1 MPAKSDQKYGHNFI
15 SRSVFSFVAE
25 LVGAII
31 ASFLLALLY
40 EGLKTLREYLIYWDY
55 THWRKHSRQ
64 KTSANLTT
72 AQHTDKSSL
81 IINEQ
86 SSATHK
92 QNKG

>member
-1 MPAKSDQKYGHNFI
+1 MAIIIEDILFPPLIIDT
-15 SRSVFSFVAE
+15 E

-55 THWRKHSRQ
+55 SHWRKHSRQ
-64 KTSANLTT
+64 KTQANLT
-72 AQHTDKSSL
+72 ADHTDKSSL

-86 SSATHK
+86 SSTAKK
-92 QNKG
+92 QKG

>member
-1 MPAKSDQKYGHNFI
+1 MRLCVLPS
-15 SRSVFSFVAE
+15 E

-64 KTSANLTT
+64 KSPANLTEH
-72 AQHTDKSSL
+72 HTDKSSL

-86 SSATHK
+86 SSHK